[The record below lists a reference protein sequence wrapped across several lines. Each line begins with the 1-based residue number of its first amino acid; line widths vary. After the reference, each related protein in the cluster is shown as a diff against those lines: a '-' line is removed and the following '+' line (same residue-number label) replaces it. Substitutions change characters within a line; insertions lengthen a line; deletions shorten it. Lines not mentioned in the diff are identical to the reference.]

1 MAENYSDPIYPV
13 NRGHSVESCVI
24 MRCILVTLME
34 MNEQQ
39 NKTRFCLSFD
49 SNAKDSIYG

>member
-1 MAENYSDPIYPV
+1 MAENYSGPIYPV